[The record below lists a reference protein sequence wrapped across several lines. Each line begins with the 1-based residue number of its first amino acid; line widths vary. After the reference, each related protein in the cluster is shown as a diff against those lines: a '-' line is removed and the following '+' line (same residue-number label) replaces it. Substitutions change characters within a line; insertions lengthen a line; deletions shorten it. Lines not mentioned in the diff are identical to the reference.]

1 MSQLDRTDEGGLPTE
16 NQVGRALRYLAE
28 SDQMIAEAKAKLKAD
43 EIRLKITE
51 AQEFLAADG
60 PQGERAMKAKSS
72 DAYKTAVDQYEN
84 ALTDYEILSAKR
96 ERAHTLIDVWRTI
109 EASRRRA

>member
-1 MSQLDRTDEGGLPTE
+1 MSELPTE
-16 NQVGRALRYLAE
+16 NEVGRALRYLAE
-28 SDQMIAEAKAKLKAD
+28 SDQSIAEAKAKLKAD

-51 AQEFLAADG
+51 AQEFLAAEG
-60 PQGERAMKAKSS
+60 SVAERQAMAKSS
-72 DAYKTAVDQYEN
+72 DNYMNAVDEYEN
-84 ALTDYEILSAKR
+84 ALADYEILNAKR